1 MYLNIDNKDIDKNA
15 YQPQTA
21 CFVVTTTY
29 HTNYIQLSKR
39 KIIFLKNCFMIL
51 NRLQKDQFL

>member
-39 KIIFLKNCFMIL
+39 KIIFFKKLFYDIE
-51 NRLQKDQFL
+51 